1 MWPLCLL
8 PRAAQHRAP
17 SSSSCLGMHM
27 AQENPK
33 IFGGFSP
40 CQHEQHSMMETTGPV
55 QGLRLCRMCHLSCSA
70 VASPSS
76 IPSSQ
81 PGFHLPPRSEPGQSQ
96 EQGQVQNWLPVF
108 DGSVQPGSPRACS
121 PPGASALSPALPA
134 QSCQRLGSVCQHLEA
149 MECAGCEQQNSPGH
163 TARTAEQGNSAAGIP
178 LLENAVVLCLC
189 RN

>member
-1 MWPLCLL
+1 MAPVPAAQGCTAPCPFKQQLL
-8 PRAAQHRAP
+8 GDAHGSGEPQNLRRIFPMPTRAAQHDGNHRSCAGAEALQDV
-17 SSSSCLGMHM
+17 SS
-27 AQENPK
+27 
-33 IFGGFSP
+33 
-40 CQHEQHSMMETTGPV
+40 
-55 QGLRLCRMCHLSCSA
+55 LSCSA

-121 PPGASALSPALPA
+121 PPGASALSSALPA

-149 MECAGCEQQNSPGH
+149 MECAE
-163 TARTAEQGNSAAGIP
+163 
-178 LLENAVVLCLC
+178 
-189 RN
+189 